1 MSGPLDRVLT
11 AVRKLPGVAEGRSRF
26 GGGAPAFST
35 GGREFFHVHSPTRID
50 VRVGRAAGRALA
62 LDPRVLPRASPSD
75 WVELRVE
82 TSEGVAFAIELAR
95 RAHAAAAAAAR
106 PGGGVP

>member
-1 MSGPLDRVLT
+1 MSGPLDGVLT

-26 GGGAPAFST
+26 GGATAFST

-62 LDPRVLPRASPSD
+62 PDPRVLPRTSPSD

-82 TSEGVAFAIELAR
+82 TPEGVAFAIELAR
-95 RAHAAAAAAAR
+95 RAHAAARAAAR